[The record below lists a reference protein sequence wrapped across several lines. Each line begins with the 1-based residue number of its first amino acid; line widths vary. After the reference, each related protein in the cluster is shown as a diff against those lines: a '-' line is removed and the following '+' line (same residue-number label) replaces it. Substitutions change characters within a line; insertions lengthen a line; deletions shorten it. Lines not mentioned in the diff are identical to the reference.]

1 MTVLNEKI
9 MGNNNNGY
17 TLLEVMVALLIVA
30 MSLGAVFQNLSQSNR
45 TAIRSERTLKA
56 VRLAHNIFN
65 DMDVINAI
73 MRGEVFEDKII
84 GEENWYYR
92 FYAEPLVIEALSE
105 DGMPMEIEGVKKIIL
120 CILHGPEENQQSF
133 CFEKWRRP

>member
-1 MTVLNEKI
+1 
-9 MGNNNNGY
+9 MGKYNNGY

-45 TAIRSERTLKA
+45 SAIRSEKTLKA

-65 DMDVINAI
+65 DVEAI
-73 MRGEVFEDKII
+73 DALMPGDVFEDKIV

-92 FYAEPLVIEALSE
+92 FSAESLVLETMAE
-105 DGMPMEIEGVKKIIL
+105 DGIPMEIEGVKKIIL
-120 CILHGPEENQQSF
+120 CILHGPEENRQSF